1 MENTIEIK
9 DYIEHED
16 GSATIVFDCDF
27 ETRQLLVSQGLLKVL
42 ENTIESLENAEDV

>member
-1 MENTIEIK
+1 MSEVEVK

-27 ETRQLLVSQGLLKVL
+27 ETRQLLVAQGLLKIL
-42 ENTIESLENAEDV
+42 DNTIERLEDGEDV